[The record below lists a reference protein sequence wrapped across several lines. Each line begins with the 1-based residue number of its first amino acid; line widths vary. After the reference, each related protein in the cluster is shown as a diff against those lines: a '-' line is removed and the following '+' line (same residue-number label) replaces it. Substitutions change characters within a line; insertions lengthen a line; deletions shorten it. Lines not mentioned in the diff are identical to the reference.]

1 MQAKDNERSIY
12 ARRIN
17 MAAYLPPFLME
28 YREMQAL
35 TQAEN
40 LEFAGLL
47 EELKGML
54 NNLFIQTASEAALA
68 RYEKIM
74 GMRSTE
80 GENADTRRLRLLLSC
95 ARARKCTIPSLI
107 AAAAVMGEQ
116 AEVEI
121 LPGHVIV
128 VDFLSGDEANI
139 AVLKK
144 EFAASLPAHMEIRVR
159 NVIRFEGAGMIGGAA
174 GMSTVYE
181 FKGV

>member
-1 MQAKDNERSIY
+1 MPDKSHEHSIY
-12 ARRIN
+12 AHRID
-17 MAAYLPPFLME
+17 MAVYLPPFLTE

-35 TQAEN
+35 MQAEN
-40 LEFAGLL
+40 VEFSGLL

-54 NNLFIQTASEAALA
+54 DNLFIQTASETALA

-74 GMRSTE
+74 GVRPAA

-95 ARARKCTIPSLI
+95 ARARKCTISSLV
-107 AAAAVMGEQ
+107 AAAAVLGEQ

-121 LPGHVIV
+121 LPGHVILI
-128 VDFLSGDEANI
+128 DFLSGNEANI
-139 AVLKK
+139 AVLEK
-144 EFAASLPAHMEIRVR
+144 EFAASMPAHMEIRIR
-159 NVIRFEGAGMIGGAA
+159 NVVRFDGLGTVGGTA